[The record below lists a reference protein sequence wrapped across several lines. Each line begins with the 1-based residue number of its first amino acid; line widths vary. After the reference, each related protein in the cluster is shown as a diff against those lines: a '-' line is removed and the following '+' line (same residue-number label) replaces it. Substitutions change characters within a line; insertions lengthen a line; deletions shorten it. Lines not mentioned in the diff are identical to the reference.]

1 MIGCSGSRCWSHS
14 PFQLSVEERA
24 TARGWGGPK
33 LEMWL
38 SPMSPHAGTAVLRG
52 AGSISSTECV
62 GATKLRKRGSSRANA
77 AKIPGKRS
85 LLCGFAAAQ
94 APRLYVAVAIAVFA
108 TAVGNAEILHF
119 FSLCCY
125 RTAET
130 SAGKVGGGGHKEVMG
145 SGVRERY
152 ETPSVAPL
160 LVTSFSRTLRARV
173 AGPLG
178 ARGNELD
185 EELTR
190 GESGKTS
197 RPRR

>member
-62 GATKLRKRGSSRANA
+62 GATKLRKRGFSRANA

-85 LLCGFAAAQ
+85 LLALWFCGGTGSKVIRCRRYRAF
-94 APRLYVAVAIAVFA
+94 
-108 TAVGNAEILHF
+108 
-119 FSLCCY
+119 CY
-125 RTAET
+125 R
-130 SAGKVGGGGHKEVMG
+130 SGKCRNSSLFQPVLLQDGRDKRRQGGGRRAQRSDG
-145 SGVRERY
+145 
-152 ETPSVAPL
+152 
-160 LVTSFSRTLRARV
+160 LR
-173 AGPLG
+173 GQ
-178 ARGNELD
+178 
-185 EELTR
+185 
-190 GESGKTS
+190 GKI
-197 RPRR
+197 